1 MATEWEQINLKLT
14 KELLEKIDAAVA
26 RAGNTNRSDWLR
38 ATITTACEGRLPSLP
53 ASGGSSADQPARDA
67 LVALKER
74 IDELETR
81 LENKIANAIGTA
93 KAAHEIAT
101 DAHTAQREA
110 KSNIDDVFSQA
121 FSNS

>member
-53 ASGGSSADQPARDA
+53 ASGGSGIDQEARDVMKRLAAKVNLVSAA
-67 LVALKER
+67 LEKAQARIAALEVQKEEPAPATFH
-74 IDELETR
+74 ID
-81 LENKIANAIGTA
+81 I
-93 KAAHEIAT
+93 
-101 DAHTAQREA
+101 
-110 KSNIDDVFSQA
+110 
-121 FSNS
+121 